1 MTTPRERTL
10 AVLQA
15 RKFLRQLG
23 ARTDVPEDVRREAD
37 RLLRHYP
44 GSVHIGYA
52 AVSWPMHFGHEHP
65 EHEPPTPSYLQ
76 LLAHVRGEGQLD
88 VAGAVASMSDEDVR
102 RLLLGN

>member
-10 AVLQA
+10 AVLQT
-15 RKFLRQLG
+15 RRFLRRL
-23 ARTDVPEDVRREAD
+23 ANMEDLPEAIRLEAE

-52 AVSWPMHFGHEHP
+52 AVAWPTHFGHEHP
-65 EHEPPTPSYLQ
+65 EHEPPAPSYLQ

-88 VAGAVASMSDEDVR
+88 VAGAVAAMSDEDVR
-102 RLLLGN
+102 RLLLGD